1 MTQATE
7 SEGGRVVVPAELR
20 LKMGIDIGDVLVWRQ
35 DGKRLILSTKMAA
48 IRRAQALMA
57 PFSKPRQS
65 STDQLIAERRRE
77 AARE

>member
-1 MTQATE
+1 MTQATV

-57 PFSKPRQS
+57 PFSKTRQS
-65 STDQLIAERRRE
+65 RTDRLIAERRRE